1 MLSNAFQKNNLS
13 INKFANLKLHT
24 TQSNSLNAFY
34 NIILLKYFYSGNAL
48 VDQMPKIGVLNG
60 QRDRPTEFDGR
71 TCTIAA
77 KGRHLADKGRH
88 LADIYCHD
96 TNMLS

>member
-34 NIILLKYFYSGNAL
+34 NIILFKKKSIII
-48 VDQMPKIGVLNG
+48 KHIGDTGTIFL
-60 QRDRPTEFDGR
+60 PTEFDGR

-77 KGRHLADKGRH
+77 KGRHLAD
-88 LADIYCHD
+88 ICCHD

>member
-1 MLSNAFQKNNLS
+1 MHFITLFYLKKKS
-13 INKFANLKLHT
+13 IIIKHIGDILKT
-24 TQSNSLNAFY
+24 FVTQVQ
-34 NIILLKYFYSGNAL
+34 YFYSGNAL

-60 QRDRPTEFDGR
+60 QRDRPTELDSR

-77 KGRHLADKGRH
+77 KGRH